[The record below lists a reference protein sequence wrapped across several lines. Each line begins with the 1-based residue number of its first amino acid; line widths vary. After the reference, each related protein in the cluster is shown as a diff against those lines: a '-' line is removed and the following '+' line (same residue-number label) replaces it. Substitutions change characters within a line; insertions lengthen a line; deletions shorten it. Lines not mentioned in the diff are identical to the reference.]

1 MAHDMYSMLAASIAV
16 EFRVRWLLSFSRSLP
31 MASCYDIRRFV
42 ERMFSK
48 VCAFFLRF
56 DIERF
61 PCLDGNSVAGMLVER
76 RYLDRER
83 MFVYFIERSWFA

>member
-1 MAHDMYSMLAASIAV
+1 
-16 EFRVRWLLSFSRSLP
+16 
-31 MASCYDIRRFV
+31 
-42 ERMFSK
+42 MFSK